1 MAEATKTTMDTKS
14 DKELPAPPRRKGGVL
29 AFYNEVV
36 REMKKVTWPTWKETY
51 LTTFMVFVMVALTCV
66 FFFVVDTVLAW
77 GERLLIGAVGS

>member
-1 MAEATKTTMDTKS
+1 MAEATKSTTDTKS
-14 DKELPAPPRRKGGVL
+14 DKELPAPTRRRGGVL
-29 AFYNEVV
+29 SFYGEVV

-77 GERLLIGAVGS
+77 GERLLIGAVG